1 MMTMTVR
8 QETIPVWNPLVPTSA
23 NTAPPPPN
31 QVSHRDHLDPLV
43 ELGLQ
48 GLLTHQVLLV
58 RFWIL
63 YSLVNL
69 GFSGSGPVSL
79 AESMQMVDEILANG
93 NMDRMDRIERL
104 ESILS
109 AATQHALVPTPTPIP
124 PIPAPPAKPTMVDS
138 ETQV

>member
-1 MMTMTVR
+1 M
-8 QETIPVWNPLVPTSA
+8 
-23 NTAPPPPN
+23 
-31 QVSHRDHLDPLV
+31 
-43 ELGLQ
+43 
-48 GLLTHQVLLV
+48 
-58 RFWIL
+58 

-109 AATQHALVPTPTPIP
+109 AATQHQQFQPTPTV
-124 PIPAPPAKPTMVDS
+124 PAPPAKPTMVDS
-138 ETQV
+138 ETQVK